1 MKKFLSILCLVASA
15 ACAKPAPS
23 ESVVLLNATKDH
35 VVLGKNADQV
45 RSIASITK
53 LMTAMVALDSDRNL
67 NKRLMLSRRVPSKLP
82 RQEYTRA
89 QLLEAML
96 INSDNAAAETI
107 AEDYPGGREAFIR
120 LMNWYAFN
128 WGLTNTHF
136 NDPSGLSPFNT
147 STARNVADMVHT
159 ASAYW
164 FIRDIGSK
172 KQTHLET
179 KYKKKTQTIKLNHTS
194 GSILSFDN
202 VIVSKTGLTNAA
214 GWCVGLAIEKNR
226 QEYVIVV
233 LGAKNKNQRLNT
245 VKEIMNTQVTDN

>member
-15 ACAKPAPS
+15 ACAKSAQP
-23 ESVVLLNATKDH
+23 ESVLLLNATKDR
-35 VVLGKNADQV
+35 VELNRNADQI

-53 LMTAMVALDSDRNL
+53 LMTVMIALDSNRDL
-67 NKRLMLSRRVPSKLP
+67 NKKLMLSRRVPSKLP
-82 RQEYTRA
+82 HQEYTRS

-107 AEDYPGGREAFIR
+107 AEDFPGGREAFVR
-120 LMNWYAFN
+120 RMNWYAFN

-164 FIRDIGSK
+164 FIRDIGVK
-172 KQTHLET
+172 KQTYLAT
-179 KYKKKTQTIKLNHTS
+179 KHKKKTQTIKLNHTS

-214 GWCVGLAIEKNR
+214 GWCVGMVIEKNG

-233 LGAKNKNQRLNT
+233 LGAKNKNQRLT
-245 VKEIMNTQVTDN
+245 TIKEIMNTQVTDN